1 MIKQVRLQAVC
12 IVCAACVGFAGG
24 VRAESA
30 VRVTP
35 LPPGTWQRSGSAP
48 GWSAGSLADPVSMAR
63 MRQALSGS
71 LVGGAG
77 LARPVAALPGK
88 PGAAVGSGMA
98 QLRLK
103 AGTGVRVRIRPQ
115 TGTPAEMGG
124 GILEEAGNALR
135 LSALAPGLE
144 IAGRFLQANRDLLRL
159 EDPAAEL
166 LLVENVVD
174 VLGRRH
180 LRFQQR
186 YGGLEVW
193 PGELSVHLNPV
204 GEVDRMN
211 GAYIP
216 TPRWVGLDPEL
227 GAGEAVLRA
236 RHAIGVGGD
245 ILADEPELIV
255 YGPLEGP
262 PALAWKFELT
272 LAVYDVRVCVVDA
285 MTGDLLLEMS
295 RICHAAE
302 AGSGLDSLG
311 LTRALDIWNDGGTYL
326 MVDASK
332 PMYDATSVPPDL
344 EKIKGG
350 IVILDARNTPATSD
364 PQQVDQLF
372 HSTSSSATSGWVPDA
387 VSAAFGLSQ
396 TYDYYRQAY
405 GRNSLDGKGGTI
417 IGIVRFGVKF
427 PNAFWS
433 GKAMFFGDNFTR
445 SIDVTGHELT
455 HGVIS
460 NTGDGGI
467 LTYHNQ
473 PGALNES
480 MADIFG
486 EMVEHFTTGSA
497 DWLKGDELEGDPI
510 QNYADPNT
518 LKQGPYTNP
527 ARMSQF
533 VQLPDSPQGDNG
545 GVHINSSIIN
555 HAFWYLAVG
564 GPQAVGVPDASQIF
578 YRAMTTHLQKE
589 SQFIDMRHACLASAE
604 ELFGTG
610 AAQVASTSAAFDWVE
625 IFDAPAPKEPAPL
638 PQVDAPD
645 AAFFLSYLYDDFWQ
659 VLDGPYLVRK
669 DPSLG
674 DPGGGVVMNT
684 WKYPAQSRVS
694 VTGDGSYTI
703 YVTEDFDL
711 GFIETADSE
720 GQTADWLGVPGSIWS
735 VAMSPDGQRYAFV
748 LLDESGRPTSQI
760 TVYDYPTDSAR
771 SLDLYVPLMDGER
784 LDIVQFAD
792 AMAFLPDGNTLVY
805 DAYSEFRTGDGSIVG
820 SWTLFAMDLETG
832 KVVMLIDLSE
842 GMDFANPSLGRVR
855 SQLLAFEVIDKA
867 TGRSEVYAAN
877 LQTGQTERLD
887 YVGDSGDLGY
897 PCYLGDDSAIVY
909 TIPDPNT
916 WTGYSLAISDVG
928 ADGITPA
935 GNPALWIQDGGIGVV
950 FRRGEF
956 VSVNHPPE
964 VSLGSP
970 AAGQTLEPPASVEL
984 SAQASDPDGSV
995 AKVEF
1000 FIGSELLAADTTVP
1014 YGITVSG
1021 IPEGEWRFVA
1031 RATDALGAVTDS
1043 VPINVRV
1050 AAQSVAPEIGGV
1062 RLTAGGALE
1071 FEVAG
1076 LGVASVQLQASADLV
1091 VWTTV
1096 QQLAVT
1102 NGRVVFSEVVSG
1114 SAGPRFYRIAVP

>member
-1 MIKQVRLQAVC
+1 MKKQERLQLL
-12 IVCAACVGFAGG
+12 IVGCLAGCWLAGIPGLASG
-24 VRAESA
+24 VE
-30 VRVTP
+30 VTP
-35 LPPGTWQRSGSAP
+35 LPPGSWQRSGGSA
-48 GWSAGSLADPVSMAR
+48 GWSAGSLADPVALAR
-63 MRQALSGS
+63 MRQALSGQ
-71 LVGGAG
+71 LAGAG
-77 LARPVAALPGK
+77 VAANPVAALPGK
-88 PGAAVGSGMA
+88 PGPAVMPGLV
-98 QLRLK
+98 QLRMS
-103 AGTGVRVRIRPQ
+103 AGTGLRVRIRPQ
-115 TGTPAEMGG
+115 TGTPAEISG
-124 GILEEAGNALR
+124 GILEAAAGGLR
-135 LSALAPGLE
+135 RSALAPGLE
-144 IAGRFLQANRDLLRL
+144 VAGRFLQGNRGLLRL
-159 EDPAAEL
+159 EDPSVEL
-166 LLVENVVD
+166 GLVENVVD
-174 VLGRRH
+174 DLGRRH
-180 LRFQQR
+180 LRFEQR

-193 PGELSVHLNPV
+193 PGELSVHLTP
-204 GEVDRMN
+204 GGDVDRMN
-211 GAYIP
+211 GAYVP
-216 TPRWVGLDPEL
+216 TPRGVGFDPVLSAAEAVYRAREAMGVSGGGMADDPEL
-227 GAGEAVLRA
+227 
-236 RHAIGVGGD
+236 I
-245 ILADEPELIV
+245 I
-255 YGPLEGP
+255 YGPLAGP
-262 PALAWKFELT
+262 LALAWKFEVQ

-285 MTGDLLLEMS
+285 MGGELLLNMS

-302 AGSGLDSLG
+302 AGSGVDSLG
-311 LTRALDIWNDGGTYL
+311 QTRPLNVWNDGGTYL

-332 PMYDATSVPPDL
+332 PMYDGTSAPPDL
-344 EKIKGG
+344 EKIRGG
-350 IVILDARNTPATSD
+350 IVILDAKNTPATSD

-396 TYDYYRQAY
+396 TYDYYRQVH
-405 GRNSLDGKGGTI
+405 GRDSLDGKGGTI
-417 IGIVRFGVKF
+417 IGIVRFGVDF

-486 EMVEHFTTGSA
+486 EMVEHFTAGAA

-555 HAFWYLAVG
+555 HAFWHLAVG
-564 GPQAVGVPDASQIF
+564 GPQAIGVPDASRIF

-604 ELFGTG
+604 ELYGVG
-610 AAQVASTSAAFDWVE
+610 SGQIASTGAAFDWVE
-625 IFDAPAPKEPAPL
+625 IFDAPAPQEPAPL

-645 AAFFLSYLYDDFWQ
+645 AAFFLSYIYDDFWE

-674 DPGGGVVMNT
+674 DAGGGVVMNT

-720 GQTADWLGVPGSIWS
+720 GQTTDWLGVPGSIWS

-748 LLDESGRPTSQI
+748 LLDQSGMPTSQI

-855 SQLLAFEVIDKA
+855 SQLLTFEVIDKS

-877 LQTGQTERLD
+877 LQTGQTEKLD
-887 YVGDSGDLGY
+887 FVGDSGDLGY

-909 TIPDPNT
+909 TVPDPNT
-916 WTGYSLAISDVG
+916 WTGYSLAIRDVA

-956 VSVNHPPE
+956 VSVNQPPE
-964 VSLGSP
+964 VTVSSP
-970 AAGQTLEPPASVEL
+970 SEGQVLAPPASLDL
-984 SAQASDPDGSV
+984 SAQASDPDGTV

-1000 FIGSELLAADTTVP
+1000 FVGSELLAADSTVP
-1014 YGITVSG
+1014 YAISVSG

-1043 VPINVRV
+1043 APITVRV
-1050 AAQSVAPEIGGV
+1050 ASQSVAPEIGGV
-1062 RLTAGGALE
+1062 RLTTGGALE

-1076 LGVASVQLQASADLV
+1076 LGVASVQLQASTDLV
-1091 VWTTV
+1091 VWNTV
-1096 QQLAVT
+1096 QQLTVT
-1102 NGRVVFSEVVSG
+1102 NGRVAYSEVVSG
-1114 SAGPRFYRIAVP
+1114 GAGPRFYRIAVP